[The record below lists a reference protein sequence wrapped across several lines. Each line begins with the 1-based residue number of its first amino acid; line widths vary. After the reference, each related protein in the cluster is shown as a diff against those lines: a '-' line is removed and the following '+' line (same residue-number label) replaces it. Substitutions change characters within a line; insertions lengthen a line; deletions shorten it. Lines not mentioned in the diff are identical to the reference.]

1 MGLTFTLSRADFE
14 TKDRAREEALRRFPT
29 HRVAGIV
36 NADDANWEVLVEPS
50 NPAPLHRAR
59 RANPF
64 PIKPMGDEGESQ
76 DEDEN
81 EDENEGDE
89 GKSKKKLAPPKDK
102 KEDDKEPSE
111 ETDPVAKAKELVSL
125 LEKLVPKLKNL
136 VGGDSDLDLDL
147 DSIEP
152 IEKPPLGPP
161 DGPGGPGAGKMGPGG
176 PPPSSMPTTPPG
188 GRRKPGK
195 PSQPPVAPLPVFT
208 HARRTRL
215 VECATNIS
223 YDDALTALSSEY
235 PDYNVEEIRR
245 TGNRWVAK
253 LVLGDDESVDTTS

>member
-14 TKDRAREEALRRFPT
+14 TKDRARKEALRRFPT

-36 NADDANWEVLVEPS
+36 NTDDANWEVLVEPS

-64 PIKPMGDEGESQ
+64 PIKPMGGESKDK
-76 DEDEN
+76 DEDE
-81 EDENEGDE
+81 EGDDKNE
-89 GKSKKKLAPPKDK
+89 KKPAPPKDK
-102 KEDDKEPSE
+102 EEDGDEESK

-125 LEKLVPKLKNL
+125 LEKLVPKLKDL
-136 VGGDSDLDLDL
+136 VGGDSDLDMDL
-147 DSIEP
+147 ESIEP

-176 PPPSSMPTTPPG
+176 PPGSGPTAPPA
-188 GRRKPGK
+188 RRKPGK
-195 PSQPPVAPLPVFT
+195 PSQPPVSPLPVFT

-223 YDDALTALSSEY
+223 HDDALTALSSEY
-235 PDYNVEEIRR
+235 PDYEVEEIRR

-253 LVLGDDESVDTTS
+253 LVLGDDESVDKT